1 MKKIDKNEDLQPE
14 YTRKELGK
22 GTRGKYFKAYSESNN
37 LVLLR
42 PEVAEVF
49 STDEDVNEA
58 LLSLIKLARQSAGQK
73 KKSA

>member
-1 MKKIDKNEDLQPE
+1 MKKTDKVEDLKSE
-14 YTRKELGK
+14 YTRKELGN
-22 GTRGKYFKAYSESNN
+22 GTRGKYFKSYNEANN

-49 STDEDVNEA
+49 ATDEDVNEA
-58 LLSLIKLARQSAGQK
+58 LLSLIKLARQSAGLK